1 VTFSRIKG
9 IGVSHVGVSLR
20 HGSKTFVF
28 SVFLVLECFILL

>member
-9 IGVSHVGVSLR
+9 IDVSHVGVSLR

-28 SVFLVLECFILL
+28 SVFFSF